1 MTYLE
6 QFNIID
12 IFAMIWFL
20 ILWTGYSL
28 FADLHKSKNLVSAM
42 HKYRIRW
49 MKAMVRREDRL
60 VDIRILANLIQSST
74 FFASTSILIIGGMF
88 ALLGYGE
95 RALKIMSVI
104 PFATQMELHMWIVK
118 TMFLI
123 VIFIFAFFKFTWV
136 IRQYN
141 YAIVLIISTK
151 RYYDNSTSKEDVKS
165 AAKSIVQIAKI
176 ISNSS
181 MHFNKGMRSYYFA
194 LVALSWY
201 ISPILLIILSVLVV
215 LVLYRR
221 EFLSKTLKML
231 T

>member
-1 MTYLE
+1 
-6 QFNIID
+6 
-12 IFAMIWFL
+12 
-20 ILWTGYSL
+20 
-28 FADLHKSKNLVSAM
+28 
-42 HKYRIRW
+42 
-49 MKAMVRREDRL
+49 
-60 VDIRILANLIQSST
+60 
-74 FFASTSILIIGGMF
+74 
-88 ALLGYGE
+88 
-95 RALKIMSVI
+95 
-104 PFATQMELHMWIVK
+104 MWIVK

-151 RYYDNSTSKEDVKS
+151 RYHDNSTSKEDVKS